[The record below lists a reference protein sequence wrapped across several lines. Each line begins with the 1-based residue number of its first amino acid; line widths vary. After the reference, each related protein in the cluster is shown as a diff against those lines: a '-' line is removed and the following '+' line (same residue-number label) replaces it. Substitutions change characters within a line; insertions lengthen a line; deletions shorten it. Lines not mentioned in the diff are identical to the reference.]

1 MKKTCT
7 LLWDQWRKKIVAALD
22 VTNCQW
28 DADWKEMHSKS
39 AREFQQFLCTR
50 AGKKPLM
57 LLPCFPWSSSA
68 LGRMT
73 RWIQMSLMETLE
85 SLLWSLVGAQCAFG
99 MWFSSHLGCEALHK
113 GKLSTTGG
121 SADSQL
127 LHLQELMVIY
137 FNHINC
143 QFLPH
148 FSLSPWRYN
157 LFAFPVIKSI
167 FHLIVSHSLIAI
179 FC

>member
-1 MKKTCT
+1 MLRIASEMLIEKKCT
-7 LLWDQWRKKIVAALD
+7 V
-22 VTNCQW
+22 N
-28 DADWKEMHSKS
+28 
-39 AREFQQFLCTR
+39 QQE
-50 AGKKPLM
+50 
-57 LLPCFPWSSSA
+57 SSSSSCVQELVRNLSCCCLVFQEA
-68 LGRMT
+68 PVPWEKWPGG
-73 RWIQMSLMETLE
+73 WSLMETLE